1 LLDISKGKWSTVG
14 HNGVNPPTTKK
25 VAPKSLNHVA
35 KKKEL
40 QRIDEENI
48 KMMNRIVNQASTV
61 STRWIQKE
69 YEENIKHK
77 KNLQRDS
84 LKPLPQL
91 IKQKEL
97 MNDQVKAKPR
107 NPLDS

>member
-1 LLDISKGKWSTVG
+1 MNLRKTVTLSLTRLEKIIQIRKSNQILLDKLLDISKGKWSTVG

-61 STRWIQKE
+61 STRRI
-69 YEENIKHK
+69 
-77 KNLQRDS
+77 
-84 LKPLPQL
+84 
-91 IKQKEL
+91 
-97 MNDQVKAKPR
+97 
-107 NPLDS
+107 